1 MDILRSVIIAFSMY
15 SRVPMPRVAWNKKS
29 MRFSL
34 AFFPL
39 VGAVEGV
46 LFYALWRVLC
56 LPALHVPPLFRGA
69 VLMSFPFFYT
79 GGIHMDGFMDTADAL
94 GSNRSREEKLKILKD
109 PHAGSFAVLSAGLYL
124 VFYFALVGSF
134 TSGAQVMTL
143 SFAFVLS
150 RVLSA
155 AALILLPN
163 ARGEGSAW
171 TFTAS
176 SDRRFTA
183 AALFIFGAFS
193 FVSLLVF
200 CGKPGVAAVPAAAAV
215 FFVYLR
221 TAMKE
226 FGGLTGDLAGWF
238 LCIAEL
244 AAAAAA
250 AFFP

>member
-15 SRVPMPRVAWNKKS
+15 SRIPVPRVTWSKGS

-39 VGAVEGV
+39 VGAAEGL
-46 LFYALWRVLC
+46 LFYAAWAVLS
-56 LPALHVPPLFRGA
+56 LPELHVPPMLRGA
-69 VLMSFPFFYT
+69 VLACFPFFYT

-94 GSNRSREEKLKILKD
+94 GSNRPRAEKLRILKD

-124 VFYFALVGSF
+124 ILYYASVASL
-134 TSGAQVMTL
+134 TSRAQILTL
-143 SFAFVLS
+143 SFMFVFS

-171 TFTAS
+171 TFSAS
-176 SDRRFTA
+176 SDRRFTV
-183 AALFIFGAFS
+183 AALMLWGTLS
-193 FVSLLVF
+193 FASLLVF
-200 CGKPGVAAVPAAAAV
+200 CGKPGVTAVPAAAAV
-215 FFVYLR
+215 FFVYVR
-221 TAMKE
+221 TALKE
-226 FGGLTGDLAGWF
+226 FGGVTGDLAGWF